1 MTAQLPEIHLGGARA
16 RAGGGGGGGGGMC
29 GGAQRA
35 GFKKWSA
42 TPEMALS
49 TVVRNQFRHGTAGER
64 ASGRAASGG
73 GGGGGGAHLARFGG
87 SSRRQRRRRTCKG
100 RGRVGAALRQELSR
114 APSLPPVS
122 AEGRRHAAVCP
133 RDSNFFCCTIIGVGW
148 WWWRRSWWGGGGGA
162 AAARRRRED
171 QWPSIRSLVAAST
184 TRTKVFV
191 DWQLIISSRAPR
203 RARPSPPAPAP
214 APAPAPVPP
223 DPRRS
228 ALLSLI
234 MMPANP
240 SAFAELAS

>member
-1 MTAQLPEIHLGGARA
+1 
-16 RAGGGGGGGGGMC
+16 MC